1 MERLRRILR
10 RLDGR
15 GYGAYKDL
23 RGEMF
28 RFSAFT
34 LHIDH
39 VQGDPFAAPSRFR
52 IRIPYARTGLPSW
65 ARTPEVREVAL
76 RDWILRRLHRT
87 ARRFAL
93 HEGSGKS
100 GWIGVDPPGQE
111 ILERSGCVLEG
122 EVVEIRFFVGL
133 PARGRR
139 ILGRVAETLLVE
151 QLPRWVEEAVVYRPA
166 LERELRQHVEV
177 YEDHRALQAI
187 LEERGWV
194 AFVADGSVLPRRSG
208 VDETPLPSPPAVPW
222 ISPSELAETVTLP
235 NAGEVRGTAL
245 PRGVILIVGGGF
257 HGKSTLL
264 RALERGVYAHI
275 PGDGRE
281 RVATD
286 PTAVKIRAEDGR
298 SVAGVDLSPF
308 IGDLPGGISTR
319 NFSTQNA
326 SGSTSQAANILE
338 ALEAGARVLLLDEDT
353 SATNFMIRDRRMQ
366 ALIARDRE
374 PITPFIDRVR
384 ELFDTFGV
392 STVLVM
398 GGSGDYLEVADRV
411 IAMDAYRPR
420 DVTEAAREVVARFP
434 TGRQREIPAPL
445 QRLRERVPL
454 PESLD
459 FRKGRREVYLKA
471 RGVHTLQLGTQ
482 AVDLRAVAQL
492 VEDGQVRAIADA
504 LLWLARHRM
513 DGKRTLRALLEDVEA
528 LLARE
533 GLDALSGRAADRVR
547 FRPVDLAAALNRLRT
562 LRVRFTDDPE
572 G

>member
-1 MERLRRILR
+1 MERLRRLLQ

-23 RGEMF
+23 RGETF
-28 RFSAFT
+28 RFPAFT
-34 LHIDH
+34 LHMDH
-39 VQGDPFAAPSRFR
+39 IQGDPFAAPSRFR
-52 IRIPYARTGLPSW
+52 IRIPWEHTGLPSW
-65 ARTPEVREVAL
+65 SRTPNVREVAL
-76 RDWILRRLHRT
+76 RDWVLRRLHGT

-100 GWIGVDPPGQE
+100 GWLGVDPPGQE
-111 ILERSGCVLEG
+111 ILERSGCVLDG
-122 EVVEIRFFVGL
+122 DVLEIRFFVGL

-139 ILGRVAETLLVE
+139 ILGRVAETLLI
-151 QLPRWVEEAVVYRPA
+151 QHLPRWVEEAVMFRPS
-166 LERELRQHVEV
+166 LSSDLRTHVEV
-177 YEDHRALQAI
+177 YEDHRFLQS
-187 LEERGWV
+187 LLLDRGWI
-194 AFVADGSVLPRRSG
+194 AFVADGSILPRRSG
-208 VDETPLPSPPAVPW
+208 VEDVPLPSPPAVPW
-222 ISPSELAETVTLP
+222 TSPPELTVTVTLP
-235 NAGEVRGTAL
+235 NAGEVRGTAF

-298 SVAGVDLSPF
+298 RVAGVALSPF
-308 IGDLPGGISTR
+308 IADLPGGISTR

-374 PITPFIDRVR
+374 PITPFVDRVR
-384 ELFDTFGV
+384 ELYETFGV

-398 GGSGDYLEVADRV
+398 GGSGDYLDVADRV
-411 IAMDAYRPR
+411 VAMDAYHPR
-420 DVTEAAREVVARFP
+420 DVTRVAREVVARFP
-434 TGRQREIPAPL
+434 TGRLREVPAPMKEI
-445 QRLRERVPL
+445 RERIPL
-454 PESLD
+454 PGSLD

-482 AVDLRAVAQL
+482 VVDLRAVEQI

-504 LLWLARHRM
+504 LLWLSRNRM
-513 DGKRTLRALLEDVEA
+513 REGVTLRELLRTVEA
-528 LLARE
+528 LLDRE
-533 GLDALSGRAADRVR
+533 GLDALAPRAADRVR
-547 FRPVDLAAALNRLRT
+547 FRGVDLAAALNRLRT
-562 LRVRFTDDPE
+562 LRVRFKDDHA